1 MKPTDVFGVGKPA
14 TKKYA
19 KAVEG
24 CVSPGLIIGV
34 ELETENVNMSGDS
47 AGKTAKPYNIFVET
61 DGSLRGV
68 AYEFISYPMR
78 TDHCLAALTDFFT
91 ATKFGPE
98 NYTDRTSVHVH
109 VNCTDMEMEQISSLA
124 LLYTVFEEIIFEF
137 VGAHRDSNIYC
148 IPWNQCRQHLDL
160 INKFLGDSGS
170 VLKRWNKYTALN
182 LIPLSRQGT
191 VEFRQMHGT
200 ADMAKLSLWINLI
213 GSLFKWAKTYELKAL
228 INELKELNSNS
239 QYEAFFNKI
248 VSSLLPYNEVYR
260 EKLEQG
266 VILAKYSL
274 VSMEIKRTK
283 PSAKAVQVEEPMD
296 DWLQAALQQPAV
308 RIRPIGG
315 LGAAQAQAD
324 NLWNRPVANML
335 REERERLIPQNPAER
350 ARAQATADV
359 HAMVRRE
366 AERQANIVAMRGLGV
381 HADPVAVR
389 NAQLGAENGF
399 QAVRVEGEF

>member
-24 CVSPGLIIGV
+24 CVSPDLIIGL
-34 ELETENVNMSGDS
+34 ELETENVNMSSDA
-47 AGKTAKPYNIFVET
+47 AGKMAKPYNIFVET
-61 DGSLRGV
+61 DGSLRGI

-200 ADMAKLSLWINLI
+200 ADIARLSLWINLI
-213 GSLFKWAKTYELKAL
+213 GSLFKWAKTYELKVL

-239 QYEAFFNKI
+239 QYEAFFSKI

-283 PSAKAVQVEEPMD
+283 PSAKVAQVEEPMEEG
-296 DWLQAALQQPAV
+296 WLNAPMEEPAV
-308 RIRPIGG
+308 RIHPIGGG
-315 LGAAQAQAD
+315 LGAVPAPED
-324 NLWNRPVANML
+324 YLWNRLVPNPIRGGVVGG
-335 REERERLIPQNPAER
+335 RTPQNER
-350 ARAQATADV
+350 DLQQARVAADIR
-359 HAMVRRE
+359 AALRRD
-366 AERQANIVAMRGLGV
+366 AERQANIRAELAMPV
-381 HADPVAVR
+381 DPVAVR
-389 NAQLGAENGF
+389 IA
-399 QAVRVEGEF
+399 REGEF